1 MRIVTSVLASACL
14 TVGLSAFAN
23 DSDRAHET
31 HKPENVQETIEN
43 FKQAQDARPYFESSY
58 GYAVFPTIGKGGV
71 GVGAA
76 GGKGH
81 VYEQGR
87 LVGESTMVQLSVG
100 LQLGGQVYSQI
111 VFFENKAAFDEF
123 TREGFEFS
131 ANASA
136 VALTLGANAEA
147 GTKGVSAAASTT
159 QQHGTAVARYN
170 DGMAVLTLAKGGLM
184 YQAALAGQKYS
195 FKAK

>member
-1 MRIVTSVLASACL
+1 MRVINIFLASACL
-14 TVGLSAFAN
+14 ALSLPAA
-23 DSDRAHET
+23 AG
-31 HKPENVQETIEN
+31 KPDNVQETIEN
-43 FKQAQDARPYFESSY
+43 FKQAQDARPYFDSAY

-100 LQLGGQVYSQI
+100 VQLGGQVYSQI

-131 ANASA
+131 ADTSA

-159 QQHGTAVARYN
+159 PQHGTAVARYN
-170 DGMAVLTLAKGGLM
+170 KGMAVLTLAKGGLM